1 MRISRDLRTT
11 GPPPGGWESFADMAK
26 DPLKATA
33 AVTPQLDERLCAAP
47 VNTMDA
53 LPVGSERISAGRAA
67 HSVDFTTGD
76 LRTCSVRQD
85 QCVKVAA
92 ANLVRHP
99 RRTVAAASQRLP
111 HNPATRAR
119 RT

>member
-1 MRISRDLRTT
+1 
-11 GPPPGGWESFADMAK
+11 MAK
-26 DPLKATA
+26 AALKATA
-33 AVTPQLDERLCAAP
+33 AVTPQLDERLRVPP
-47 VNTMDA
+47 VDTMDA

-76 LRTCSVRQD
+76 LRTWSARRA

-92 ANLVRHP
+92 AILVRHP

-119 RT
+119 RTRAPYDVCCPSLPS